1 MANVKSHWLLKSE
14 PDAYGW
20 DDLVAEGEGTWDGV
34 RNYRARN
41 NLLAMKVGDEAF
53 FYHSNIGLEIV
64 GIVTISK
71 TDITDPSDPEGKW
84 AAVKVKPV
92 KKLKRPV
99 SLKEIKA
106 DPALAEM
113 ELIKQSR
120 LSVGVVTQEEWDY
133 IIALSNGKA
142 AS

>member
-1 MANVKSHWLLKSE
+1 MSKNYWLMKSE

-34 RNYRARN
+34 RNHRAAN
-41 NLLAMKVGDEAF
+41 NLRAMQVGDEAF

-64 GIVTISK
+64 GIMTVSQAGL
-71 TDITDPSDPEGKW
+71 TDPNDPGGKW
-84 AAVKVKPV
+84 PAVKVKPV
-92 KKLKRPV
+92 TKLKRAV
-99 SLKEIKA
+99 TLKEIKA

-120 LSVGVVTQEEWDY
+120 LSVGIVRPEEWAY
-133 IIALSNGKA
+133 ILKLTSR
-142 AS
+142 